1 MAGHGAKK
9 AAARVKHTLA
19 LYLTIAVLANAAYFG
34 VRLLAWGQRLTKGEW
49 TGALFLEGLY
59 ALALFVMVQRAEAD
73 VPVESALDL
82 FALTVVVQL
91 GSLYSPWAWQLLWL
105 IAVSAAYTFGR
116 PFLAFIGSQRA
127 EMAADAATSLAQSK
141 ETEDAKKKRERR
153 QEHKNARLW
162 KQS

>member
-59 ALALFVMVQRAEAD
+59 ALALFVSGDNLRKGAALNAVQIAESL
-73 VPVESALDL
+73 VR
-82 FALTVVVQL
+82 L
-91 GSLYSPWAWQLLWL
+91 GI
-105 IAVSAAYTFGR
+105 IA
-116 PFLAFIGSQRA
+116 
-127 EMAADAATSLAQSK
+127 
-141 ETEDAKKKRERR
+141 
-153 QEHKNARLW
+153 
-162 KQS
+162 